1 MDGSESPAIMDFAL
15 SAFAAIFAIVNPVG
29 NLTFFVALTEG
40 YTPELKRK
48 VINKVIL
55 VASVTLLVF
64 AVLGNYI
71 FMVFHT
77 SIPAFRIAGGILLFS
92 IAFVMVWGGRPGT
105 KLTDRDR
112 SEALEK
118 EAVGAVP
125 LGVPMFAGPGS
136 ITTVMV
142 FMAEASSPTLDIV
155 KAVVIVAAI
164 MATMAI
170 SYVLLLYSGR
180 ITRRMGRIGALAF
193 SRIMGLIL
201 AAIAMQII
209 LVGIF
214 GAIEMFYMG

>member
-1 MDGSESPAIMDFAL
+1 MMDFAL

-48 VINKVIL
+48 VISKVIL

-64 AVLGNYI
+64 ALLGNYI
-71 FMVFHT
+71 FVIFHT

-92 IAFVMVWGGRPGT
+92 IAFVMLWGGRPGT

-112 SEALEK
+112 SEAMEQ
-118 EAVGAVP
+118 EVVGAVP

-142 FMAEASSPTLDIV
+142 FMAEVSSPTLDLV
-155 KAVVIVAAI
+155 KASVIVAAI
-164 MATMAI
+164 VGTMAA
-170 SYVLLLYSGR
+170 SYMLLLYSDR
-180 ITRRMGRIGALAF
+180 ITKRMGRIGALAF
-193 SRIMGLIL
+193 SRIMGIIL

-214 GAIEMFYMG
+214 GAIEMFYTG

>member
-1 MDGSESPAIMDFAL
+1 MDFAL

-40 YTPELKRK
+40 YTQELKRK

-64 AVLGNYI
+64 ALLGNYI

-118 EAVGAVP
+118 ETVGAVP

-142 FMAEASSPTLDIV
+142 FMAEVSSPSLDLV
-155 KAVVIVAAI
+155 KAAVILAAI
-164 MATMAI
+164 MATMAA
-170 SYVLLLYSGR
+170 SYILLLYSDR

-201 AAIAMQII
+201 AAIAVQII

-214 GAIEMFYMG
+214 GAIDLFYTG

>member
-1 MDGSESPAIMDFAL
+1 MVDFAL

-40 YTPELKRK
+40 YTQELKRK

-64 AVLGNYI
+64 ALLGNYI

-118 EAVGAVP
+118 ETVGAVP

-142 FMAEASSPTLDIV
+142 FMAEVSSPSLDLV
-155 KAVVIVAAI
+155 KAAVILAAI
-164 MATMAI
+164 MATMAA
-170 SYVLLLYSGR
+170 SYILLLHSDR

-201 AAIAMQII
+201 AAIAVQII

-214 GAIEMFYMG
+214 GAIDLFYTG

>member
-1 MDGSESPAIMDFAL
+1 MMDFAL

-40 YTPELKRK
+40 YTQELKRK

-55 VASVTLLVF
+55 VASATLLVF
-64 AVLGNYI
+64 ALLGNYI
-71 FMVFHT
+71 FMIFQT

-92 IAFVMVWGGRPGT
+92 IAFVMAWGGRPGT
-105 KLTDRDR
+105 KLTERDR

-142 FMAEASSPTLDIV
+142 FMAEVSSPSLDLV
-155 KAVVIVAAI
+155 KASVILAAI
-164 MATMAI
+164 VATMAA
-170 SYVLLLYSGR
+170 SYILLLHSDR

-201 AAIAMQII
+201 AAIAVQII

-214 GAIEMFYMG
+214 GAIDMFYSG

>member
-1 MDGSESPAIMDFAL
+1 MVDFAL

-40 YTPELKRK
+40 YTPELRRK

-64 AVLGNYI
+64 ALLGNYI
-71 FMVFHT
+71 FMIFHT

-92 IAFVMVWGGRPGT
+92 IAFVMLWGGRPGT

-112 SEALEK
+112 SEAMEQ
-118 EAVGAVP
+118 EVVGAVP

-142 FMAEASSPTLDIV
+142 FMAEASSPTLDLV

-164 MATMAI
+164 LGTMAA
-170 SYVLLLYSGR
+170 SYFLLLYSDR
-180 ITRRMGRIGALAF
+180 ITKRMGRIGALAF

-209 LVGIF
+209 LVGVF
-214 GAIEMFYMG
+214 GAIELFG

>member
-1 MDGSESPAIMDFAL
+1 MDFAL

-40 YTPELKRK
+40 YGPELKRK

-64 AVLGNYI
+64 ALLGNYI

-77 SIPAFRIAGGILLFS
+77 SIHAFRIAGGILLFS

-112 SEALEK
+112 SEAIER

-142 FMAEASSPTLDIV
+142 FMAEVSSPRLDLF
-155 KAVVIVAAI
+155 KASVILAAI
-164 MATMAI
+164 VATMAA
-170 SYVLLLYSGR
+170 SYILLLYSDR
-180 ITRRMGRIGALAF
+180 ITNRMGRIGTLAF

-201 AAIAMQII
+201 AAIAVQII

-214 GAIEMFYMG
+214 GAIDLFYTG

>member
-1 MDGSESPAIMDFAL
+1 MDFAL

-40 YTPELKRK
+40 YTQELKRK

-64 AVLGNYI
+64 ALLGNYI

-118 EAVGAVP
+118 ETVGAVP

-142 FMAEASSPTLDIV
+142 FMAEVSSPSLDLV
-155 KAVVIVAAI
+155 KAAVILAAI
-164 MATMAI
+164 MATMAA
-170 SYVLLLYSGR
+170 SYILLLHSDR

-214 GAIEMFYMG
+214 GAIEMFYTGW